1 MQQRNPDELREL
13 AYWYR
18 GFAERADNPAI
29 WEGRL
34 RKAEE
39 LEEEAAHDKEGT

>member
-13 AYWYR
+13 ACWYR
-18 GFAERADNPAI
+18 GFAERPSNPAV

-34 RKAEE
+34 RKAED
-39 LEEEAAHDKEGT
+39 LEEEAAHVKVGT